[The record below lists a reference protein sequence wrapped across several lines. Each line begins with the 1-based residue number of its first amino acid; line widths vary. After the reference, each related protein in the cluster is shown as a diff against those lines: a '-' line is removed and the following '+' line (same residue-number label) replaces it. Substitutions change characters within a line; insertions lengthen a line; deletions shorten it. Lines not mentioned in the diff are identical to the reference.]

1 MKYILLLYAA
11 ALFNHPSIGWGD
23 FKGCVP
29 KNANESAQIVTN
41 IELTTVDNDGTYTFS
56 VSLEFDKEA
65 SWTATDDPK
74 ILRHETGHWDIS
86 WLARRRIE
94 KALLPYQGTRHPKE
108 AEKVYDKMIREWGL
122 RERRYDL
129 ETNHSRDVSA
139 QKRWEKIIE
148 RELATCGIF

>member
-1 MKYILLLYAA
+1 MKYLLILYAA
-11 ALFNHPSIGWGD
+11 YFFSHPAIVWGD
-23 FKGCVP
+23 FMGPIP
-29 KNANESAQIVTN
+29 KNHKESAQTVTT
-41 IELTTVDNDGTYTFS
+41 IELTTTENDGAYTFS
-56 VSLEFDKEA
+56 VSLEFDKSS
-65 SWTATDDPK
+65 SWTTTDDLK

-86 WLARRRIE
+86 WLAQRRIE
-94 KALLPYQGTRHPKE
+94 RALLPYQGTRHPRE